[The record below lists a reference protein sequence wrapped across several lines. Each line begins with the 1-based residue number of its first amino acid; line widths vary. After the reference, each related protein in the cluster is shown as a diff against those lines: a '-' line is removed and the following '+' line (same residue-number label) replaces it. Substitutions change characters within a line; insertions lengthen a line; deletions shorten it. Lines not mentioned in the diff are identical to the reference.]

1 MAAKKPTTDAPAED
15 TASTHF
21 CWNCGQE
28 VAGKTKAA
36 AETLV
41 VAFCKACGRQLDE
54 EGKCTRK
61 KCSRFGL
68 KASLL

>member
-1 MAAKKPTTDAPAED
+1 MAAKKAKTEAPTETPDA
-15 TASTHF
+15 THF

-41 VAFCKACGRQLDE
+41 VAFCKTCGRQLDA
-54 EGKCTRK
+54 EGRCTRK
-61 KCSRFGL
+61 QCPRFGQ